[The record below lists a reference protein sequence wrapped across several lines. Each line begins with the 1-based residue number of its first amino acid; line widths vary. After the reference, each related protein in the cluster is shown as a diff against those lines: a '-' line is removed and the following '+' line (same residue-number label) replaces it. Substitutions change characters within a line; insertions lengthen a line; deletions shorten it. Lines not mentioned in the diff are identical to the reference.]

1 MTKKT
6 IAGFIIISVFA
17 VQCKNDGLILTK
29 DERTIID
36 TTSSS
41 QISKLN
47 KEFDTWCKDSTP
59 VIRQKF
65 VDSLLIVRQT
75 EINKRLGR

>member
-1 MTKKT
+1 MSKKI
-6 IAGFIIISVFA
+6 IAVSLLISIFFERC
-17 VQCKNDGLILTK
+17 QNSELILTK

-41 QISKLN
+41 QISKLS
-47 KEFDTWCKDSTP
+47 KDFDTWCKDSTP

-65 VDSLLIVRQT
+65 IDSLLTVRQI